1 MPTQPKPINKQPAE
15 ASPTRPWPAD
25 RVEARP
31 IERLIPYA
39 NNPRLHSEANIDRI
53 AASISKFGWT
63 IPVLVDEDSKLLAG
77 HGRVAAI
84 KKAGLT
90 VIYIP
95 TR

>member
-1 MPTQPKPINKQPAE
+1 MPTQAKPINKQPIA

-25 RVEARP
+25 RVEAWP
-31 IERLIPYA
+31 TERLISYA
-39 NNPRLHSEANIDRI
+39 TNPRLHSEGDIARI

-63 IPVLVDEDSKLLAG
+63 IPALVDEDGKLIAG

-90 VIYIP
+90 AIYIP
-95 TR
+95 KR